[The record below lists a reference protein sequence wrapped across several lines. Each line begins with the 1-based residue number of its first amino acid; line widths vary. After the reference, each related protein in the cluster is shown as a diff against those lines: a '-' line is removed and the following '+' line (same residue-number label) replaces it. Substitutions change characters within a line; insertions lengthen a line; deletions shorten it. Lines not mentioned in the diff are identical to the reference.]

1 MLPPQPLLR
10 SRLLRSIPA
19 PRQEAKGLLTMLLPS
34 MPPSMSPR
42 RRLLLLRIMV
52 DGKKYIN
59 LGLACYVT
67 NEHQKKKEYIS
78 LKGVWLGFFSSS
90 GSFLL

>member
-10 SRLLRSIPA
+10 SRLLRSTPA
-19 PRQEAKGLLTMLLPS
+19 PRQEAKGLLIMPPPS
-34 MPPSMSPR
+34 MPLSMSPR
-42 RRLLLLRIMV
+42 RRPLLLRIMV

-67 NEHQKKKEYIS
+67 NEHQKNRNIS
-78 LKGVWLGFFSSS
+78 LSKVS
-90 GSFLL
+90 G